1 MKTLNGNHT
10 GNPRFLICTV
20 GTTAS
25 DLTWARTTSG
35 SKRSGDWYQFGL
47 MHLSNKH
54 PIKFKYVTK
63 LLLSWV
69 FTCNT

>member
-10 GNPRFLICTV
+10 GNPRFLIYTV

-25 DLTWARTTSG
+25 DLTWARTASG

-47 MHLSNKH
+47 MHLSNRH
-54 PIKFKYVTK
+54 PIRFKYVTK

-69 FTCNT
+69 FTNDT